1 MKKTIIAA
9 AVAAAVA
16 APAAFA
22 DVKVSGQ
29 INQEFKDVDGSDLA
43 SGNNVDVVISG
54 SEDLGNGMKAS
65 FKIHRFFD
73 DGDSNSTGDTDK
85 SADMSISLSGDFGSV
100 TTGRFEPYTV
110 SSIAS
115 MMNID
120 AAEDLDLETTT
131 TSQQRS
137 EGGFRYVAPT
147 MNGLTVGVEGF
158 ADSSAAGDD
167 FGTTTIFAQYANG
180 PLLVRVAQET
190 NGGATASAADEDV
203 TSIAASY
210 TMEGLKATVVHIQD
224 DNAASADEDT
234 TVYGLNY
241 TMGANTIGFG
251 VTDSDVTATD
261 GDSII
266 SLKHSLSKQTSVYI
280 VHKNEDQA
288 SANDTTLVGVKHSF

>member
-1 MKKTIIAA
+1 MKKTIVAA
-9 AVAAAVA
+9 AVAALVA

-158 ADSSAAGDD
+158 ADGSSTGDD
-167 FGTTTIFAQYANG
+167 FATTSIFAQYSNG
-180 PLLVRVAQET
+180 PLLVRAAKET
-190 NGGATASAADEDV
+190 NGGGASADEDV
-203 TSIAASY
+203 TSIAASFS
-210 TMEGLKATVVHIQD
+210 MEGLKATVVHIQD
-224 DNAASADEDT
+224 DNGSSADEDT

-280 VHKNEDQA
+280 VQKNEDQA
-288 SANDTTLVGVKHSF
+288 GANDTTLVGVQLK